1 MYASAK
7 YLIHADVRTNGV
19 VERSDVVGAIFGQTE
34 GLLGDQ
40 LDLRQLQDS
49 SKVGRIDV
57 SIDSEGGRSFG
68 TITIATSLD
77 RAETAVLAAALESIE
92 RVGPCRADCEVTHI
106 EDARAAKRREL
117 IDRATQ
123 LLADVEETTVTSE
136 QIVEAVRQQ
145 ARVEEITRYEGFPAG
160 PRVESSD
167 AIIIVEG
174 RADVRRLLKY
184 GIQNAVAVE
193 GTNIPEEVAALT
205 FERNTTAFLDGDR
218 GGDLI
223 LRELQQVAD
232 VDYVAFAPEGESV
245 EDLDRRAILSALRR
259 KVPLDQVETGTTPRE
274 TFAPPTDD
282 TDTDPPEL
290 SGTAP
295 KPAAESADETPA
307 ENPDTGVEETV
318 PLTDGDSAV
327 IEDTPAEPTNTAG
340 SSATLDDS
348 DPMPAGE
355 PAPSAETD
363 SDSSSVAVTDVK
375 VTTPETLAGHVEAVI
390 TGGLK
395 TARLLDDSVD
405 IIDEVDAS
413 DAFDAIADCETVPES
428 VVIDGI
434 LTQRVLDI
442 AAQRG
447 VAQVVATKTGELV
460 KQPTNVRIR
469 TAAQFEI

>member
-40 LDLRQLQDS
+40 LDLRQLQES

-136 QIVEAVRQQ
+136 QIVEEVRQQ

-167 AIIIVEG
+167 AIIVVEG

-193 GTNIPEEVAALT
+193 GTDIPEEVAALT

-223 LRELQQVAD
+223 LRELQQVGD
-232 VDYVAFAPEGESV
+232 VDYVAFAPAGESV
-245 EDLDRRAILSALRR
+245 ENLDRRAILSALRR
-259 KVPLDQVETGTTPRE
+259 KVPLEQVETGKTPRE
-274 TFAPPTDD
+274 AFDPPDD
-282 TDTDPPEL
+282 TDADPLEPPETE
-290 SGTAP
+290 SESS
-295 KPAAESADETPA
+295 AESTDDA
-307 ENPDTGVEETV
+307 VQ
-318 PLTDGDSAV
+318 LTDGDAAV
-327 IEDTPAEPTNTAG
+327 VEDVPEETADTSEM
-340 SSATLDDS
+340 SSTLE
-348 DPMPAGE
+348 GG
-355 PAPSAETD
+355 
-363 SDSSSVAVTDVK
+363 SVAVTEVE
-375 VTTPETLAGHVEAVI
+375 VTEPETLPGHVETVI

-395 TARLLDDSVD
+395 TARLLDDSFNV
-405 IIDEVDAS
+405 IDEVDAE
-413 DAFDAIADCETVPES
+413 DAFDAIAGSETVPES
-428 VVIDGI
+428 VVIDGL

-447 VAQVVATKTGELV
+447 VEQVVAATTGELV
-460 KQPTNVRIR
+460 KQPTSIRVR

>member
-40 LDLRQLQDS
+40 LDLRQLQES

-136 QIVEAVRQQ
+136 QIVEEVRQQ

-167 AIIIVEG
+167 AIIVVEG

-193 GTNIPEEVAALT
+193 GTDIPEEVAALT

-223 LRELQQVAD
+223 LRELQQVGD
-232 VDYVAFAPEGESV
+232 VDYVAFAPAGESV
-245 EDLDRRAILSALRR
+245 ENLDRRAILSALRR
-259 KVPLDQVETGTTPRE
+259 KVPLEQVETGKTPRE
-274 TFAPPTDD
+274 AFDPPDD
-282 TDTDPPEL
+282 TDADPLEPPETE
-290 SGTAP
+290 SESS
-295 KPAAESADETPA
+295 AESTDDA
-307 ENPDTGVEETV
+307 V
-318 PLTDGDSAV
+318 PLTDGDAAV
-327 IEDTPAEPTNTAG
+327 VEDVPEETADTSEM
-340 SSATLDDS
+340 SSTLE
-348 DPMPAGE
+348 GG
-355 PAPSAETD
+355 
-363 SDSSSVAVTDVK
+363 SVAVTEVE
-375 VTTPETLAGHVEAVI
+375 VTEPETLPGHVETVI

-395 TARLLDDSVD
+395 TARLLDDSFNV
-405 IIDEVDAS
+405 IDEVDAE
-413 DAFDAIADCETVPES
+413 DAFDAIAGSETVPES
-428 VVIDGI
+428 VVIDGL

-447 VAQVVATKTGELV
+447 VEQVVAATTGELV
-460 KQPTNVRIR
+460 KQPTSIRVR